1 MPLSH
6 TQLLILLGLPF
17 AAAILVLGFGRLAG
31 RRRAGGSDES
41 ESATHGATW
50 PARLATPL
58 AITLGPVLAVVIA
71 PLLFKDSIVTLHL
84 WPPRESRD
92 WYLLATVVAL
102 LFGTAAVW
110 MPRRFTALAVG
121 VLGALLAL
129 RLSISGNNTVPVEL
143 WAALAAPG
151 ILYAILDPLARRNH
165 NLAMPIILLLL
176 AGSGVLVESDGTS
189 PLHGFTCLPLPA
201 ALLGMIVAFALLSD
215 RDLSRAALA
224 AFLILWLA
232 ILFYGY
238 FWTDVPWQ
246 RTLLLLFAPL
256 AAYAADIPPIR
267 RLRPFWRA
275 SLRVVLVAIPLAFA
289 VVPAAKDLREQLN
302 APPQMQDM

>member
-6 TQLLILLGLPF
+6 TQLLLLLGLPF
-17 AAAILVLGFGRLAG
+17 AVAILIVGLGRLAG
-31 RRRAGGSDES
+31 RRRGGGGDES
-41 ESATHGATW
+41 ESATRGATW

-58 AITLGPVLAVVIA
+58 AITLGPVLAVVVA
-71 PLLFKDSIVTLHL
+71 PIFIRDSVVTLHF

-102 LFGTAAVW
+102 LFGAI
-110 MPRRFTALAVG
+110 AVG

-129 RLSISGNNTVPVEL
+129 RLSITGDNLVPVEL
-143 WAALAAPG
+143 WAAIAAPG

-189 PLHGFTCLPLPA
+189 PVHGFTCLPLPA
-201 ALLGMIVAFALLSD
+201 ALFGMIVAYWFLSD
-215 RDLSRAALA
+215 RDLSRAALP

-232 ILFYGY
+232 ILYYGY

-267 RLRPFWRA
+267 RLRPLWRA

-289 VVPAAKDLREQLN
+289 VVPASRDLKNQMNEQT
-302 APPQMQDM
+302 QEDM